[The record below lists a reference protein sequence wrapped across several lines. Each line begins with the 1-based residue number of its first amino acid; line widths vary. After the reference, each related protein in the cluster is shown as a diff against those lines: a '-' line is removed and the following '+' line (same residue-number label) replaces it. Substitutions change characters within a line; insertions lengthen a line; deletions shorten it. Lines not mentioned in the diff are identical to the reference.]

1 MRFPFFIASR
11 YLVSRKKQHAINIIS
26 GISVTSVL
34 VGTFALI
41 VVLSVFNGFDSVV
54 KGLFSS
60 FDPELKIV
68 PAKGKRFAATENTL
82 KLIASTEG
90 VAVYAKTI
98 EETVLLKYEDKT
110 HPARI
115 KAVDDQ
121 YMKVTGLDTMI
132 VLETY
137 EAPKG
142 GHTCILGQGLSYHL
156 GVALNFYRS
165 LVFYAPNRQAGL
177 NVSAQNAF
185 KQNYQTPTAIFSIR
199 QEIDERYVITPIEF
213 GRELFQTG
221 DEVSAIEIK
230 TNEDANI
237 DDVKDALREKLGNEY
252 IVKDRYEQHEFF
264 YKIMQSEK
272 WAIFMI
278 LSFILVIASFNILG
292 SLTMLIIDKKNDVF
306 ILKSMGANSKLIQR
320 IFMTEGIMI
329 TAVGALA
336 GLILGFL
343 AAWLQQ
349 TFGLIKINTNG
360 TLIIDSYPVQMQ
372 FMDFVWVLVVVSL
385 IGFIASWVP
394 VKFLSRRI
402 LKIS

>member
-60 FDPELKIV
+60 FDPELKVV
-68 PAKGKRFAATENTL
+68 PAKGKRFAADDAILN
-82 KLIASTEG
+82 LIATTEG
-90 VAVYAKTI
+90 VAVYSKTI

-110 HPARI
+110 HPARM

-121 YMKVTGLDTMI
+121 YMKVTGLDTMV

-137 EAPKG
+137 ETPKG
-142 GHTCILGQGLSYHL
+142 GHKCIIGQGLSYHL
-156 GVALNFYRS
+156 GVALNFFRS

-177 NVSAQNAF
+177 NVSAANAF
-185 KQNYQTPTAIFSIR
+185 KQSYQIPTAIFSIR
-199 QEIDERYVITPIEF
+199 QEIDERYVITPFEF

-221 DEVSAIEIK
+221 NEVSAIEIK
-230 TNEDANI
+230 T
-237 DDVKDALREKLGNEY
+237 VKGTDIEEVKNALREKLGSNF

-306 ILKSMGANSKLIQR
+306 ILKSMGANSQLIR
-320 IFMTEGIMI
+320 KIFMTEGVMI
-329 TAVGALA
+329 TAVGAIA
-336 GLILGFL
+336 GLFLGFL
-343 AAWLQQ
+343 AAWVQQ

-360 TLIIDSYPVQMQ
+360 TLIIDSYPVQIQ
-372 FMDFVWVLVVVSL
+372 FMDFVWVLVVVSF

-394 VKFLSRRI
+394 VKFLSRKI